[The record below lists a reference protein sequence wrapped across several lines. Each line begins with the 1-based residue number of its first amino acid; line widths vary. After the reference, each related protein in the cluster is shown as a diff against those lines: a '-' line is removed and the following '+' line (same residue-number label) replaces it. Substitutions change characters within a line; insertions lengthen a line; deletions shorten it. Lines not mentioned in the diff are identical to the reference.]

1 MTSRAEALYFASP
14 VWLQNV
20 LVSAMGYKL
29 YRRRYTGMYHELRE
43 LVRESREWS
52 EAKKT
57 DYQSERLHEMVKH
70 CRHHIPYYQK
80 LFAEHGIHEN
90 QITSLNDLQKIP
102 TLDKQTVQQRA
113 NEFRD
118 PRQKPYMI
126 QHTSG
131 STGTPLALQV
141 NELTYKLAMALLVD
155 HEEYH
160 GVPFGARRATFAGRM
175 IQRQENLIPPFSRLN
190 RAENQRLYSAYHLNE
205 QTFPYYKK
213 DLDRFQAKEI
223 IGYPSAISDLSCH
236 YQRSGRQPDFQPKAI
251 VTNSETLLDW
261 QRASIETTF
270 QCSIA
275 DYYGTAEYILF
286 AGQDR
291 TGYYQVNP
299 VIGITEVI
307 PIGSSANIGEI
318 VATTLTNT
326 GMPLL
331 RYVIGDSTALCSQ
344 QQEGQVIAR
353 YLKSITG
360 RIDDFIE
367 TPDGR
372 HLGRI
377 DHIFKGIEGIKEAQ
391 VVQDDL
397 KHCTVNIVLAS
408 QSTKINETLLQKN
421 FAARTGPLMN
431 ITIKTLTRIP
441 RGANGKFKS
450 VKKMNPIEYPKNL
463 SQ

>member
-1 MTSRAEALYFASP
+1 MASKTETLYFASP

-20 LVSAMGYKL
+20 MVSAVGYKL
-29 YRRRYTGMYHELRE
+29 YRKRYTGIYHELRE
-43 LVRESREWS
+43 LVRASREWGAEQR
-52 EAKKT
+52 EA
-57 DYQSERLHEMVKH
+57 YQAEQLHELIRY
-70 CRHHIPYYQK
+70 CRLNIPYYQK
-80 LFAEHGIHEN
+80 LFAEYGLSD
-90 QITSLNDLQKIP
+90 QDFTQVSDITKLPI
-102 TLDKQTVQQRA
+102 LDKQTVRERGH
-113 NEFRD
+113 EFR
-118 PRQKPYMI
+118 PPHGKPYMV

-131 STGTPLALQV
+131 STGTPLALHV
-141 NELTYKLAMALLVD
+141 NERTYKLAMALLVD

-344 QQEGQVIAR
+344 QQEGQDR
-353 YLKSITG
+353 KS
-360 RIDDFIE
+360 
-367 TPDGR
+367 
-372 HLGRI
+372 
-377 DHIFKGIEGIKEAQ
+377 
-391 VVQDDL
+391 
-397 KHCTVNIVLAS
+397 
-408 QSTKINETLLQKN
+408 
-421 FAARTGPLMN
+421 
-431 ITIKTLTRIP
+431 
-441 RGANGKFKS
+441 
-450 VKKMNPIEYPKNL
+450 
-463 SQ
+463 